1 MNTSEYLVELKKLLT
16 YDIKEMTKS
25 GANVSE
31 SYFVDKALDY
41 IEKMHSPLR
50 RAGSTTIMDFLFGS
64 NETQSL
70 CVPKVWKEIG
80 PEIEKHI
87 ADTLKQY
94 RSKKMVTEIRQLAA
108 KAQIEEAMNGTGL
121 TYLILPQTYRAKV
134 AVKLGQKNK
143 VIFYV
148 SYKRTA
154 EDLERCVGSAK
165 ALVELVDSLGTGAS
179 IQKLMPYE
187 NW

>member
-31 SYFVDKALDY
+31 SYFVEKALDY
-41 IEKMHSPLR
+41 LEKMHSPLR
-50 RAGSTTIMDFLFGS
+50 RAGSTTIMDLLFGS

-70 CVPKVWKEIG
+70 CEPKVWKEIG
-80 PEIEKHI
+80 PDIEKHI

-108 KAQIEEAMNGTGL
+108 KAQIEEVMNGTGL

-134 AVKLGQKNK
+134 AVKLGKKNK
-143 VIFYV
+143 VVFYV

-165 ALVELVDSLGTGAS
+165 ALVDLVDSLGTGAS

>member
-1 MNTSEYLVELKKLLT
+1 MNTSDYLVELKKLLT

-25 GANVSE
+25 GANESE

-41 IEKMHSPLR
+41 LEKMHSPLR

-143 VIFYV
+143 VVFYV

-154 EDLERCVGSAK
+154 EDLERCIGSAK
-165 ALVELVDSLGTGAS
+165 ALVELIDSLGTGAS

>member
-41 IEKMHSPLR
+41 LEKMHSPLR

-94 RSKKMVTEIRQLAA
+94 RSKKMVTEIRQLAD

-143 VIFYV
+143 VVFYV

-154 EDLERCVGSAK
+154 EDLERCIGSAK
-165 ALVELVDSLGTGAS
+165 ALVELIDSLGTGAS

>member
-41 IEKMHSPLR
+41 LEKMHSPLR
-50 RAGSTTIMDFLFGS
+50 RAGGTTIMDLLLGS

-108 KAQIEEAMNGTGL
+108 KAQIEEAMNRTGL

-143 VIFYV
+143 VVFYV

-154 EDLERCVGSAK
+154 EDLERCIGSAK

>member
-31 SYFVDKALDY
+31 SYFVEKAIDY
-41 IEKMHSPLR
+41 LEKMHLHSPGI
-50 RAGSTTIMDFLFGS
+50 GSTSIRDLLCGRTMK
-64 NETQSL
+64 QSEF
-70 CVPKVWKEIG
+70 VPKVWKEIG
-80 PEIEKHI
+80 TEVEKHI

-143 VIFYV
+143 VVFYV

-154 EDLERCVGSAK
+154 EDLERCIGSAK
-165 ALVELVDSLGTGAS
+165 ALVELIDSLGKGAP

>member
-41 IEKMHSPLR
+41 LEKMHSPLR

-154 EDLERCVGSAK
+154 EDLERCIGSAK
-165 ALVELVDSLGTGAS
+165 ALVELIDSLGTGAS

>member
-1 MNTSEYLVELKKLLT
+1 MNTSECLVELKKLLT
-16 YDIKEMTKS
+16 RDIKEMMKS
-25 GANVSE
+25 GADVSE
-31 SYFVDKALDY
+31 SYFVKKARRYL
-41 IEKMHSPLR
+41 EKMHLPVR
-50 RAGSTTIMDFLFGS
+50 VAGMTTIMTRS
-64 NETQSL
+64 S
-70 CVPKVWKEIG
+70 CAPIVWEKIG

-87 ADTLKQY
+87 SDTLKQY

-108 KAQIEEAMNGTGL
+108 KAQIEEVMKGTGL
-121 TYLILPQTYRAKV
+121 TYLIFPQTYRAKV
-134 AVKLGQKNK
+134 AVRLGRNNK

-154 EDLERCVGSAK
+154 EDLDRGVKSAK
-165 ALVELVDSLGTGAS
+165 ALVELVESLGTGVS

>member
-1 MNTSEYLVELKKLLT
+1 MGQTE
-16 YDIKEMTKS
+16 
-25 GANVSE
+25 
-31 SYFVDKALDY
+31 F
-41 IEKMHSPLR
+41 
-50 RAGSTTIMDFLFGS
+50 
-64 NETQSL
+64 
-70 CVPKVWKEIG
+70 VPKVWKEIG
-80 PEIEKHI
+80 TEVEKHI

-143 VIFYV
+143 VVFYV

-154 EDLERCVGSAK
+154 EDLERCIGSAK
-165 ALVELVDSLGTGAS
+165 ALVELIDSLGTGSS

>member
-1 MNTSEYLVELKKLLT
+1 MQTSEYLVELKKLLT

-41 IEKMHSPLR
+41 LEKMHSPLR

-143 VIFYV
+143 VVFYV

-154 EDLERCVGSAK
+154 EDLERCIGSAK
-165 ALVELVDSLGTGAS
+165 ALVELIDSLGTGAS

>member
-41 IEKMHSPLR
+41 LEKMHSPLR

-143 VIFYV
+143 VVFYV

-165 ALVELVDSLGTGAS
+165 ALVELIDSLGTGAS

>member
-31 SYFVDKALDY
+31 SYFVEKAIDY
-41 IEKMHSPLR
+41 LEKMHSPLR

-80 PEIEKHI
+80 TEVEKHI

-108 KAQIEEAMNGTGL
+108 KAQIEEAMNSTGL

-134 AVKLGQKNK
+134 AVKLGKKNK

-154 EDLERCVGSAK
+154 EDLERCIGSAK

>member
-41 IEKMHSPLR
+41 LEKMHSPLR

-87 ADTLKQY
+87 ADTLKEY

-143 VIFYV
+143 VVFYV

-154 EDLERCVGSAK
+154 EDLERCIGSAK
-165 ALVELVDSLGTGAS
+165 ALVELIDSLGTGAS

>member
-41 IEKMHSPLR
+41 LEKMHSPLR
-50 RAGSTTIMDFLFGS
+50 RVGSTTIMDFLFGS

>member
-41 IEKMHSPLR
+41 LEKMHSPLR

-94 RSKKMVTEIRQLAA
+94 RSKEMVTEIRQLAA

-143 VIFYV
+143 VVFYV

-154 EDLERCVGSAK
+154 EDLERCIGSAK
-165 ALVELVDSLGTGAS
+165 ALVELIDSLGTGAS

>member
-41 IEKMHSPLR
+41 LEKMYSPLR

-143 VIFYV
+143 VVFYV

-154 EDLERCVGSAK
+154 EDLERCIGSAK

>member
-25 GANVSE
+25 GTNVSE

-41 IEKMHSPLR
+41 LEKMHSPLR

-143 VIFYV
+143 VVFYV

-154 EDLERCVGSAK
+154 EDLERCIGSAK
-165 ALVELVDSLGTGAS
+165 ALVELIDSLGTGAS

>member
-41 IEKMHSPLR
+41 LEKMHSPLR

-143 VIFYV
+143 VVFYV

-154 EDLERCVGSAK
+154 EDLERCIGSAK
-165 ALVELVDSLGTGAS
+165 ALVELINSLGTGAS

>member
-41 IEKMHSPLR
+41 LEKMHSPLR
-50 RAGSTTIMDFLFGS
+50 RAGSTTIMDFLLGS

-121 TYLILPQTYRAKV
+121 TYIILPQTYRAKV

-143 VIFYV
+143 VVFYV

-154 EDLERCVGSAK
+154 EDLERCIGSAK
-165 ALVELVDSLGTGAS
+165 ALVELIDSLGTGAS

>member
-41 IEKMHSPLR
+41 LEKMHSPLR

-121 TYLILPQTYRAKV
+121 TYFILPQTYRAKV

-143 VIFYV
+143 VVFYV

-154 EDLERCVGSAK
+154 EDLERCIGSAK
-165 ALVELVDSLGTGAS
+165 ALVELIDSLGTGAS

>member
-41 IEKMHSPLR
+41 LEKMHSPLR

-154 EDLERCVGSAK
+154 EDLERCIESAK
-165 ALVELVDSLGTGAS
+165 ALVELIDSLGTGAS

>member
-16 YDIKEMTKS
+16 NDIKEMTKS

-41 IEKMHSPLR
+41 LEKMHSPLR

-143 VIFYV
+143 VVFYV

-154 EDLERCVGSAK
+154 EDLERCIGSAK
-165 ALVELVDSLGTGAS
+165 ALVELIDSLGTGAS

>member
-31 SYFVDKALDY
+31 SYFVEKAIDY
-41 IEKMHSPLR
+41 LEKMHSPLR
-50 RAGSTTIMDFLFGS
+50 RTGSTTIMDFLFGS

-70 CVPKVWKEIG
+70 CEPMVWKEIG
-80 PEIEKHI
+80 PDIEKHI

-134 AVKLGQKNK
+134 AVKLGKKNK
-143 VIFYV
+143 VVFYV

-165 ALVELVDSLGTGAS
+165 ALVELIDSLGTGAS

>member
-31 SYFVDKALDY
+31 SYFVDKALGY
-41 IEKMHSPLR
+41 LEKMHSPLR
-50 RAGSTTIMDFLFGS
+50 RAGSTTIMDFLLGS

-134 AVKLGQKNK
+134 AVKLGKKNK
-143 VIFYV
+143 VVFYV

-154 EDLERCVGSAK
+154 EDLERCIGSAK
-165 ALVELVDSLGTGAS
+165 ALVELIDSLGTGAS

>member
-41 IEKMHSPLR
+41 LEKMHSPLR

-143 VIFYV
+143 VVFYV

>member
-31 SYFVDKALDY
+31 NYFVEKAIDY
-41 IEKMHSPLR
+41 LEKMHLHSPR
-50 RAGSTTIMDFLFGS
+50 IGSTSIRDLLCGRTMG
-64 NETQSL
+64 QSEF
-70 CVPKVWKEIG
+70 VPKVWKEIG
-80 PEIEKHI
+80 TEVEKHI

-143 VIFYV
+143 VVFYV

-154 EDLERCVGSAK
+154 EDLERCIGSAK
-165 ALVELVDSLGTGAS
+165 ALVELVDSLGTRAS

>member
-1 MNTSEYLVELKKLLT
+1 MNPSEYLVELKKLLT

-41 IEKMHSPLR
+41 LEKMHSPLR

-80 PEIEKHI
+80 TEVEKHI

-143 VIFYV
+143 VVFYV

-154 EDLERCVGSAK
+154 EDLERCIGSAK
-165 ALVELVDSLGTGAS
+165 ALVELIDSLGTGAS

>member
-41 IEKMHSPLR
+41 LEKMHSPLR

-143 VIFYV
+143 VVFYV

-154 EDLERCVGSAK
+154 EDLERCIGSAK

>member
-16 YDIKEMTKS
+16 YEIKEMTKS

-41 IEKMHSPLR
+41 LEKMHSPLR

>member
-41 IEKMHSPLR
+41 LEKMHSPLR

-70 CVPKVWKEIG
+70 CVPKIWKEIG

-143 VIFYV
+143 VVFYV

-154 EDLERCVGSAK
+154 EDLERCIGSAK
-165 ALVELVDSLGTGAS
+165 ALVELIDSLGTGAS

>member
-31 SYFVDKALDY
+31 SYFVEKAIDY
-41 IEKMHSPLR
+41 LEKMHLHSPGI
-50 RAGSTTIMDFLFGS
+50 GSTSIRDLLFGR
-64 NETQSL
+64 TMGQSEF
-70 CVPKVWKEIG
+70 VPKVWKEIG
-80 PEIEKHI
+80 TEVEKHI

-94 RSKKMVTEIRQLAA
+94 RSKIRQLAA

-143 VIFYV
+143 VVFYV

-154 EDLERCVGSAK
+154 EDLERCIGSAK
-165 ALVELVDSLGTGAS
+165 ALVELFDSLGKGAS